1 MTRSTKSDIATA
13 AKETAE
19 DVAKTAKANATVKA
33 EAAKEDVA
41 ARVSEQAE
49 NFREA
54 SEAFENNAL
63 ASDAV
68 KYLGD
73 NLAHAATAVRDM
85 DLSNIQHD
93 MTQFARRN
101 PLVFFGG
108 AAALGFLAARAMKA
122 SERAGAPVTH
132 PDHLDYSGV
141 PAGREAMTEQS
152 TQGWGYS

>member
-1 MTRSTKSDIATA
+1 MTRSTKSDIAKA

-19 DVAKTAKANATVKA
+19 DVAKTAKANASVKA

-41 ARVSEQAE
+41 ARVEEQAE

-54 SEAFENNAL
+54 SDAFENNAL

-73 NLAHAATAVRDM
+73 NLAHAASAVRDM
-85 DLSNIQHD
+85 DLSNVQQD
-93 MTQFARRN
+93 VTQFARRN

-122 SERAGAPVTH
+122 SERASAPVTH

-141 PAGREAMTEQS
+141 PAGREKVADGN

>member
-19 DVAKTAKANATVKA
+19 EVAKTAKANAAVKA

-41 ARVSEQAE
+41 DRVSEQAE

-93 MTQFARRN
+93 LTQFARRN

-122 SERAGAPVTH
+122 SERAHTPATH

-141 PAGREAMTEQS
+141 PAGRDALAEQG
-152 TQGWGYS
+152 TKGWGYS